1 MMALF
6 KNYILLFI
14 PLVRENQ
21 QRQIEEKAEREKIL
35 RFIEENKRLEEEK
48 LHRIKQSNLK
58 YQQG

>member
-1 MMALF
+1 MALF